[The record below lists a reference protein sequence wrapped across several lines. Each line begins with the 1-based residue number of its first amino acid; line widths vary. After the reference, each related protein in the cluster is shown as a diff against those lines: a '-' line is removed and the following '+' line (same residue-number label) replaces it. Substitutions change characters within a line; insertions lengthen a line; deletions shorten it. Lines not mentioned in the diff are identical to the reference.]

1 MNEQRGKS
9 APTLNVGVI
18 GFGKLG
24 LLHAGIVNALPGS
37 RLAAVCDISST
48 SLKMLA
54 TYMPDVDM
62 HKNHHDMLAKSALDA
77 VFIASPTGLHVDIAA
92 DCVASGVPIFI
103 EKPLALNAIQAR
115 PLQEA
120 LEKRPV
126 VNAVG
131 YMGRYVATFRKAKE
145 IIASRALG
153 RLQMMRANMYV
164 GQLFQPGKGWRYDKA
179 ASGGGVLITQNAH
192 LIDKLLWMFG
202 PIERVNGNV
211 TSLYSK
217 TVEDHANAFLKF
229 ENGLVGSFDASWS
242 ERHVRKPSMSIHAQG
257 SVGTLD
263 VDDDEVRLFLDS
275 DHGDLKAGWTTWR
288 MPDLFE
294 PVTFDVAGPYY
305 TQQAEAFLEA
315 VRSGGSVSS
324 DVASAVQ
331 TQKIIDAIY
340 LSAERDGAPIVIA
353 ELG

>member
-1 MNEQRGKS
+1 MTGHTAQD

-37 RLAAVCDISST
+37 RLAAVCDTSST

-62 HKNHHDMLAKSALDA
+62 HKDHRTMLVKSSLDA
-77 VFIASPTGLHVDIAA
+77 VFIASPTGLHVDMAV
-92 DCVASGVPIFI
+92 DCVDQGVPVFI
-103 EKPLALNAIQAR
+103 EKPLALNAAQAR

-120 LEKRPV
+120 LVKRPV

-145 IIASRALG
+145 IIASGALG

-164 GQLFQPGKGWRYDKA
+164 GQLFQPGKGWRYDKE

-202 PIERVNGNV
+202 PVERVNGNV

-217 TVEDHANAFLKF
+217 TVEDHANAFLQF

-242 ERHVRKPSMSIHAQG
+242 ERHVRKPSMSIHVQG
-257 SVGTLD
+257 SAGTLD
-263 VDDDEVRLFLDS
+263 VDDDEVRLFLDA

-305 TQQAEAFLEA
+305 TQQAEAFLNA
-315 VRSGGSVSS
+315 VRGGDAVSS
-324 DVASAVQ
+324 DVASAVR
-331 TQKIIDAIY
+331 TQQVIDAIY
-340 LSAERDGAPIVIA
+340 LSAERSGAPVHIA
-353 ELG
+353 EL